1 MNTLKNAENAEG
13 IKSDSSISDSSI
25 NESSKPQKLSTKIR
39 GKLSKASTL
48 IRERKNNIVKSS
60 KIVRSILQLL
70 MLLSISRSLVNISN
84 KTDVMQT
91 QIEGINEKVISGT
104 VNVKLKYDYTPKT
117 QVEKPVVEG
126 QNTIK
131 ITRIRSK

>member
-13 IKSDSSISDSSI
+13 IKSDSSINSI
-25 NESSKPQKLSTKIR
+25 NESSKPQKLSTRFR

-48 IRERKNNIVKSS
+48 IRERKNTIVKSS

-84 KTDVMQT
+84 KTDVTQT
-91 QIEGINEKVISGT
+91 QIEGINEKVINGT

>member
-13 IKSDSSISDSSI
+13 IKSDSSSSI

-48 IRERKNNIVKSS
+48 IRERKSSIVKSS

-84 KTDVMQT
+84 KTDVIQT

>member
-13 IKSDSSISDSSI
+13 IKSDSSINSI

-48 IRERKNNIVKSS
+48 IRERKNTIVKSS

-84 KTDVMQT
+84 KTDVTQT
-91 QIEGINEKVISGT
+91 QIEGINEKVINGT

>member
-13 IKSDSSISDSSI
+13 IKSDSSI
-25 NESSKPQKLSTKIR
+25 NASSKPQKLSTKIR

-48 IRERKNNIVKSS
+48 IRERKSSIVKSS

-84 KTDVMQT
+84 KTDVTQT
-91 QIEGINEKVISGT
+91 QIEGINEKVINGT

>member
-13 IKSDSSISDSSI
+13 IKSDSSI
-25 NESSKPQKLSTKIR
+25 NASSKPQKLSTKIR

-84 KTDVMQT
+84 KTDVIQT

>member
-13 IKSDSSISDSSI
+13 IKSDSSINSI

-48 IRERKNNIVKSS
+48 IRERKNSIVKSS

-70 MLLSISRSLVNISN
+70 MLLSISRSLVNVSN
-84 KTDVMQT
+84 KTDVIQT

>member
-13 IKSDSSISDSSI
+13 IKSDSSINSI

-48 IRERKNNIVKSS
+48 IRERKNSIVKSS

-84 KTDVMQT
+84 KTDVTQT
-91 QIEGINEKVISGT
+91 QIEGINEKVINGT

>member
-13 IKSDSSISDSSI
+13 IKSDSSINSI
-25 NESSKPQKLSTKIR
+25 NESSKPQKLSTKVR
-39 GKLSKASTL
+39 GKLSKVSTL

-60 KIVRSILQLL
+60 KIVRSTLQLL

-84 KTDVMQT
+84 KTDVIQT

>member
-13 IKSDSSISDSSI
+13 IKSDSSI
-25 NESSKPQKLSTKIR
+25 NASSKPQKLSTKIR

-84 KTDVMQT
+84 KTDVTQT
-91 QIEGINEKVISGT
+91 QIEGINEKVINGT

>member
-13 IKSDSSISDSSI
+13 IKSDSSSSI

-48 IRERKNNIVKSS
+48 IRERKNIIVKSS

>member
-13 IKSDSSISDSSI
+13 IKSDSSSSI

-48 IRERKNNIVKSS
+48 IRERKNTIVKSS

-84 KTDVMQT
+84 KTDVIQT
-91 QIEGINEKVISGT
+91 QIEGINEKVINGT

>member
-13 IKSDSSISDSSI
+13 IKSDSSSSI

-48 IRERKNNIVKSS
+48 IRERKSSIVKSS

>member
-13 IKSDSSISDSSI
+13 IKSDSSI
-25 NESSKPQKLSTKIR
+25 NASSKPQKLSTKIR

-48 IRERKNNIVKSS
+48 IRERKSSIVKSS

-84 KTDVMQT
+84 KTDVTQT

>member
-13 IKSDSSISDSSI
+13 IKSDSSSSI

-48 IRERKNNIVKSS
+48 IRERKSSIVKSS

-84 KTDVMQT
+84 KTDVTQT
-91 QIEGINEKVISGT
+91 QIEGINEKVINGT